1 MPEPTNIQL
10 PNDSEKIPQLSRI
23 VRVKRKTVI
32 YLNWS
37 GIQSAIWKRNTS
49 FFVFDFWDF
58 KLVPIDSALNSAT
71 ENVTNTFHFSA
82 RGPHNRSQTWKSG
95 FNFFKRRPLR
105 SETIFDNWE
114 PFKNDGKWFI
124 FHLKRSFCSKDI

>member
-37 GIQSAIWKRNTS
+37 GIQSAIWKRHTS

-71 ENVTNTFHFSA
+71 ENVTNTFHLSA
-82 RGPHNRSQTWKSG
+82 RDSHNRNQTWKSG
-95 FNFFKRRPLR
+95 FNFSKRRTLR
-105 SETIFDNWE
+105 SETIFDNWK
-114 PFKNDGKWFI
+114 PFKNDEKCFL
-124 FHLKRSFCSKDI
+124 FHLKSSFRSQDI